1 LRDGFSRRPVA
12 TDHQSL
18 RRLHLFAARF
28 AIIAMLID
36 ALLPSAVSAAAN
48 PGSGAPLLP
57 LCRAALGAPLPRKE
71 APPRPARHCS
81 LCAVSSTCVVGLL
94 PSRTGGGTAN
104 RLPAGA
110 AHSAILPSVVT
121 IGCPADDGPVQPRAP
136 PSAFS

>member
-1 LRDGFSRRPVA
+1 
-12 TDHQSL
+12 
-18 RRLHLFAARF
+18 
-28 AIIAMLID
+28 MLID

-48 PGSGAPLLP
+48 PGGGTPLLP

-71 APPRPARHCS
+71 APPLPARHCS

-94 PSRTGGGTAN
+94 PSRTAGGTAN

-110 AHSAILPSVVT
+110 AHSAILLSVAMVSRP
-121 IGCPADDGPVQPRAP
+121 INDGAAQPRAP